1 MLTKFSIK
9 NYILTLSILAV
20 IIISGISY
28 FQSMPRDDM
37 PPFLIRYMTVV
48 TTYSGASPDR
58 IENLI
63 SDKIEKVVQEIPEVD
78 YMTSESRTG
87 ISIVSISLKENVYD
101 LQPVFD
107 RIRRKVEDV
116 KKDLPEGCSVK
127 IDDEVGDVF
136 GIIIGLTAQ
145 GYSFAEINDIAD
157 EIRDELIKLPDAAKV
172 EISGKQEEKIYVEF
186 DDARLLETGL
196 TKAKLSD
203 LISKTNIIIPGG
215 EIKTGEQRIILE
227 PTGNFES
234 IEDLKNM
241 IVSSSEGKIIRL
253 SNISKIRKGYEEPVK
268 NIVRIN
274 KTPGL
279 AIGVN
284 LKKGGN
290 IINLGIQVDQKLNE
304 LRQKY
309 PYGVEF
315 ERVASQ
321 DFVVEKSVNDFVG
334 NLFQSVI
341 VVLIVMLLFL
351 GLRTGFIVASL
362 IPCAIVSTI
371 FLMYLTDIGLNKVS
385 LASLIIALG
394 MLVDNGIVMSESVL
408 VKMEEGKSSLNAA
421 IESSKELLIPL
432 LTSSITTS
440 AAFMAFFLADSVMG
454 EIMGNIFVVVT
465 YALLSSWIL
474 TLTII
479 ALFCVYGI
487 KKSSKQDKKQNS
499 IFDKIAL
506 YYKNFLIFC
515 LKHSFLTIASI
526 LVLFFLSIALV
537 SKIPFIFMEKSD
549 RALVTV
555 NIELPI
561 GTAIE
566 KTSAVVEKIEE
577 FVEKNLTSKPG
588 KEGIINYSSYIG
600 EGAPKYD
607 LGYNPPE
614 SNPNSAHILLN
625 TTSDNI
631 NDYVIEKVDSF
642 IFNNFPDA
650 TYKVSRLLSG
660 GGSANP
666 VEIRLSG
673 KKIENLYSA
682 SEEIKEKLRK
692 IPGAKN
698 IDDNW
703 GMKTKKLVID
713 INTASAQMTGI
724 TNQDIAVSLQTILSG
739 VSTGFFREGDK
750 SIPII
755 MKNEKADLLKI
766 EDLKTINI
774 YDQQTGK
781 GVPLSQVADIRVEW
795 QPTKILRR
803 DLTKTVTVT
812 SDVKSGFTASDIT
825 RAITPWLNENKT
837 LKQNNITFELGG
849 DAEGSADAMGAV
861 ANKLPVSFFIIVI
874 VLIAQFNSLR
884 KPLIIILT
892 IPLGLIG
899 VIPGLFITG
908 SYFGFMGFL
917 GVISLAG
924 IVINNAI
931 VLIDRIKIEETENS
945 KDTFHAI
952 IDAGIQRLRPIL
964 LTTATTALGLIPLW
978 LGGGLMWEPMAISI
992 IFGLLF
998 ATVLTLVFVPVLYKI
1013 FFRVSYQ
1020 NY

>member
-9 NYILTLSILAV
+9 NYVLTLSILAV
-20 IIISGISY
+20 IIISGMSY
-28 FQSMPRDDM
+28 FKSMPRDDM
-37 PPFLIRYMTVV
+37 PPFLIRYMNVV

-58 IENLI
+58 VENLI

-78 YMTSESRTG
+78 YITSESRTG
-87 ISIVSISLKENVYD
+87 ISIVSINLKENVYD

-127 IDDEVGDVF
+127 INDEAGDVF
-136 GIIIGLTAQ
+136 GIIVGLTAE
-145 GYSFAEINDIAD
+145 GYSFAEMNDIAD

-172 EISGKQEEKIYVEF
+172 EIAGKQNERIYVEF

-215 EIKTGEQRIILE
+215 EIKVGEQRIILE

-234 IEDLKNM
+234 LEDLKNM

-253 SNISKIRKGYEEPVK
+253 SNISKIRKGYEEPRK
-268 NIVRIN
+268 NLVRIN
-274 KTPGL
+274 GTPGL

-290 IINLGIQVDQKLNE
+290 IINLGIQIDEKLNE

-334 NLFQSVI
+334 NLLQSVV
-341 VVLIVMLLFL
+341 VVLAVMLLFL
-351 GLRTGFIVASL
+351 GLRTGLIVASL

-371 FLMYLTDIGLNKVS
+371 FLMYLTNIGLNKVS

-421 IESSKELLIPL
+421 IESSKELMIPL

-487 KKSSKQDKKQNS
+487 KKSSGKSEKQS
-499 IFDKIAL
+499 SVFERTASL
-506 YYKNFLIFC
+506 YRKFLIFC
-515 LKHSFLTIASI
+515 LKNSFLTVASI
-526 LVLFFLSIALV
+526 LVLFFLSIMLG
-537 SKIPFIFMEKSD
+537 SKVPFVFMEKSD

-566 KTSAVVEKIEE
+566 RTASVVEKVEE
-577 FVEKNLTSKPG
+577 FVQKNLTAQPG
-588 KEGIINYSSYIG
+588 KEGIVNYSSYIG

-607 LGYNPPE
+607 LGYKPPE

-650 TYKVSRLLSG
+650 TYTVSRLLSG

-673 KKIENLYSA
+673 KNIDSLYLTA
-682 SEEIKEKLRK
+682 EEIKEKLRT
-692 IPGAKN
+692 IPGTKN
-698 IDDNW
+698 VDDNW

-713 INTASAQMTGI
+713 INTASAQMAGI

-739 VSTGFFREGDK
+739 VSTGAFRQGDK

-755 MKNEKADLLKI
+755 MKNEKAESLKLD
-766 EDLKTINI
+766 DLKTINI
-774 YDQQTGK
+774 YAQQTGK

-812 SDVKSGFTASDIT
+812 SDVKSGFTASEIT
-825 RAITPWLNENKT
+825 NAVTPWLNENKS
-837 LKQNNITFELGG
+837 LKQNKITFELGG

-861 ANKLPVSFFIIVI
+861 ARKLPISFFVIVI

-899 VIPGLFITG
+899 VIAGLFITG

-978 LGGGLMWEPMAISI
+978 LGGGVMWEPMAISI

-1013 FFRVSYQ
+1013 FFRVSYE

>member
-526 LVLFFLSIALV
+526 LVLFFLSITLV

-588 KEGIINYSSYIG
+588 KEGIVNYSSYIG

-673 KKIENLYSA
+673 KKIENLYSV

-713 INTASAQMTGI
+713 INTASAQMAGI